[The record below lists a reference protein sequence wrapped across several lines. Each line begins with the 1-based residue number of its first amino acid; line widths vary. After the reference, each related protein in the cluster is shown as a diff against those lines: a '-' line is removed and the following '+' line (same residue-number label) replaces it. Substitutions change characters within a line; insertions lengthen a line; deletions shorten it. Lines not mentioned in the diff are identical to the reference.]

1 LVNHLLTIPIKVNVL
16 ATCRIAVEERGLEM
30 KKTKAARG
38 FWTWLM
44 GGGWSG
50 AGGGG

>member
-1 LVNHLLTIPIKVNVL
+1 MSSSAAESQL
-16 ATCRIAVEERGLEM
+16 EQRGRDM
-30 KKTKAARG
+30 KKTKATRG

-50 AGGGG
+50 TGGGA

>member
-1 LVNHLLTIPIKVNVL
+1 
-16 ATCRIAVEERGLEM
+16 M
-30 KKTKAARG
+30 KKTKATRG

-50 AGGGG
+50 TGGGA

>member
-1 LVNHLLTIPIKVNVL
+1 
-16 ATCRIAVEERGLEM
+16 M
-30 KKTKAARG
+30 KKTKSARG

-50 AGGGG
+50 TGGGG

>member
-1 LVNHLLTIPIKVNVL
+1 
-16 ATCRIAVEERGLEM
+16 M
-30 KKTKAARG
+30 KKTKSSRG

-50 AGGGG
+50 TGGGG

>member
-1 LVNHLLTIPIKVNVL
+1 LVNRLLTISIKVNVL
-16 ATCRIAVEERGLEM
+16 VAAESQLEQRGLAM
-30 KKTKAARG
+30 KKTKATRG

-50 AGGGG
+50 TGGGA

>member
-1 LVNHLLTIPIKVNVL
+1 
-16 ATCRIAVEERGLEM
+16 M
-30 KKTKAARG
+30 KKSKNVRG

-50 AGGGG
+50 TGGSA